1 MVNGMDMDLF
11 EVFIFEL
18 YNIFLVLLDV
28 NGLFREV
35 YVLNF
40 VVLKNCYL
48 DNILF
53 SILSMYLMV
62 GYFCVGF
69 FG

>member
-1 MVNGMDMDLF
+1 MVKGMDMDLF

-40 VVLKNCYL
+40 VVLKIVIWIIFNLVY
-48 DNILF
+48 
-53 SILSMYLMV
+53 
-62 GYFCVGF
+62 
-69 FG
+69 